1 MYVCATSLRVPSPST
16 RVKSRQNA
24 VFPGQQLRTCST
36 EATRREVRL
45 EMRGKKKGNE
55 HRHTRYRA
63 STKPCR
69 CPTHS
74 TSDFDIVFVVLHQS
88 DSEWMKRQKNTS
100 NDDWSFA
107 AVRFT
112 DNLRTILIR
121 GIPDTDMSS
130 VQKMPVESGY
140 SIGK

>member
-1 MYVCATSLRVPSPST
+1 
-16 RVKSRQNA
+16 
-24 VFPGQQLRTCST
+24 
-36 EATRREVRL
+36 
-45 EMRGKKKGNE
+45 
-55 HRHTRYRA
+55 
-63 STKPCR
+63 
-69 CPTHS
+69 
-74 TSDFDIVFVVLHQS
+74 
-88 DSEWMKRQKNTS
+88 MKRQKNTS